1 MLWFT
6 FVFLFACSTEKPCHD
21 SASYLTYMNPVSDCG
36 KDQSLTVTYIK
47 DSIVAECRC
56 NTPAFEVK

>member
-1 MLWFT
+1 MYLIVFA
-6 FVFLFACSTEKPCHD
+6 FLFACSGEKPCHD

-36 KDQSLTVTYIK
+36 KDQSLTVTYVK

-56 NTPAFEVK
+56 VSPDFVVK